1 MSKKKLQETAE
12 NGGDLLVSA
21 ASEPKLKATF
31 NKRVQIL
38 KPGAVA
44 EYLPLYKVIS
54 PAGNSELPPEKVYL
68 VEPLGDFMLG
78 YIKTEHDIGC
88 KYHYQ
93 GNSPKFQILFNTG

>member
-31 NKRVQIL
+31 NKRVQKL

-44 EYLPLYKVIS
+44 EYLPLYKVFS
-54 PAGNSELPPEKVYL
+54 PAGNSDPPPEKVYL
-68 VEPLGDFMLG
+68 VNPLGDFMLG
-78 YIKTEHDIGC
+78 YIQTEHQSSC

-93 GNSPKFQILFNTG
+93 GKFLNFQILFSTG